1 MRCAFVTLRPAF
13 TANVRVHLPM
23 YVFVYVHVYMCL
35 ALKLFQRLS
44 GCRCSD
50 YLRNRSKFIVLQ
62 IAAILFQYLVLLQ
75 RFRTS
80 HCQMATRFHGSKKV
94 QWQSSMEYTEEYTW
108 NVNFSLAHKFFTT
121 NPSLSIIL
129 SLLATWLHGSGDVR
143 GEPQQVIWSCLSA
156 LIWWKLMRCTT
167 VTHDLDS
174 MCRSILYFERG
185 NTHTHTHCMH
195 KYGFLDFDS
204 SDGEDSWWI

>member
-23 YVFVYVHVYMCL
+23 HVFVYVHVYMCL

-129 SLLATWLHGSGDVR
+129 SLLATWLHGVETSEESRSKSFEAACQLWFDGNWWDA
-143 GEPQQVIWSCLSA
+143 PQSHMI
-156 LIWWKLMRCTT
+156 LIVC
-167 VTHDLDS
+167 VD
-174 MCRSILYFERG
+174 LYFTLNVG
-185 NTHTHTHCMH
+185 THTLHA
-195 KYGFLDFDS
+195 
-204 SDGEDSWWI
+204 